1 MADIG
6 KIQQTEITQEMQ
18 RSYLDYAMSVIVARA
33 LPDVRDGLK
42 PVQRRIIYAMQ
53 RMGITHS
60 SRYTKS
66 AKVVGEVLG
75 KYHPHGD
82 TPVYEA
88 MVRMAQD
95 FSMRYPLIDGQG
107 NFGSVDGDAP
117 AAMRYTEARMAAV
130 SETLLYDLDK
140 NTVDF
145 VDNFDGS
152 LKEPLFLPAVLPNLL
167 TNGASGIA
175 VGMATNIP
183 PHNLEEVIDAVVHL
197 IENPQAS
204 IEDLMNFIKGPDFPT
219 GAQIFDANEIISA
232 YATGR
237 GKIIMRAKAEV
248 EEREGGR
255 FQIIITEI
263 PYQVNKATLVSRI
276 ADLAK
281 GKKLDGIADLRDES
295 DRKGLR
301 IAIELKRD
309 ARPKSVLNNLYKQT
323 VLQQSFAVNMVA
335 LVDGTPQTLTL
346 KMILDEFIK
355 HRQKVITRRSQFELE
370 EAKNRAH
377 ILEGL
382 KIAVDNIDAVIETIK
397 KSRDQSIAKVNLMSK
412 FKLTEAQALAILDM
426 QLKRL
431 AALERQK
438 IEDELTMTREEIA
451 YLEDLL
457 SHPEKILSVTK
468 KELLKLKERFAGERR
483 TKVYKQKIGEF
494 AEEDLIANEP
504 TIVTITQGGYVKRQ
518 DIGSFRT
525 QRRGGRGIS
534 GITTKEEDTVAQLMA
549 CQTHDNLLFFTNRG
563 RVFRLK
569 VWELPDTSRT
579 AKGVAIVNLLE
590 LQPNEKVLSTLKV
603 AKVGKDGTTLKYV
616 LLATKGGIVKKTEIK
631 AFDAIRRSGI
641 IAIKLSPS
649 DQLRWAKLTS
659 GDDTVFLIS
668 KNGMSIKFKEEDV
681 RPMARDTMG
690 VRGIK
695 LKTEDE
701 LIGMDVIDKNNTKAD
716 LLVIC
721 AKGIG
726 KKSNIEAWPTQLR
739 GGVGVKAANLSEK
752 TGKIVNAQILTL
764 EDEGLILTSQKG
776 QIMRTTLRSVPRL
789 TRDTQGV
796 IIMRLRSED
805 DVAAATVVAKRKQ
818 EDTITEIIKEKQKTQ
833 KKAAKKVL
841 SVPSKHSM
849 SSLVA
854 KKSPI
859 SKAKAKTKAK
869 VKVKTKNNT
878 KAKKPIKLKP
888 ETKVKRTNKAKKI
901 IKSRK
906 K

>member
-6 KIQQTEITQEMQ
+6 KIQQAEITQEMQ
-18 RSYLDYAMSVIVARA
+18 KSYLDYAMSVIVSRA

-42 PVQRRIIYAMQ
+42 PVHRRIIYAMQ
-53 RMGITHS
+53 RMGMTHS
-60 SRYTKS
+60 AHYTKS

-88 MVRMAQD
+88 MVRMAQN

-107 NFGSVDGDAP
+107 NFGSIDGDAP
-117 AAMRYTEARMAAV
+117 AAMRYTEARLAAL

-167 TNGASGIA
+167 INGASGIA

-183 PHNLEEVIDAVVHL
+183 PHNLGETVDAIVHL
-197 IENPQAS
+197 IDNPDS
-204 IEDLMNFIKGPDFPT
+204 SVEDLMNFIKGPDFPT
-219 GAQIFDANEIISA
+219 GAQIYDISEIISA

-248 EEREGGR
+248 EEKKDGR
-255 FQIIITEI
+255 FQITVFEI

-276 ADLAK
+276 AELVK
-281 GKKLDGIADLRDES
+281 TKKLDGIADLRDES

-323 VLQQSFAVNMVA
+323 ALQQSFAVNTVA

-346 KMILDEFIK
+346 KMILEEFIK
-355 HRQKVITRRSQFELE
+355 HRQRVVTRRSQFELE
-370 EAKNRAH
+370 EARKRAH

-397 KSRDQSIAKVNLMSK
+397 KSRDQIAAKVNLMSK

-438 IEDELTMTREEIA
+438 IEDELVMLKEEIT
-451 YLEDLL
+451 YLEGLL
-457 SHPEKILSVTK
+457 SHPEKILQVAK
-468 KELLKLKERFAGERR
+468 KELLKLKEKFANDRK

-494 AEEDLIANEP
+494 SEEDLIANEP
-504 TIVTITQGGYVKRQ
+504 TIVTITQSGYVKRQ

-525 QRRGGRGIS
+525 QRRGGKGIS
-534 GITTKEEDTVAQLMA
+534 GITTKEEDTVAQLIV

-563 RVFRLK
+563 RVFQLK

-590 LQPNEKVLSTLKV
+590 LQLNEKVLSTLKIV
-603 AKVGKDGTTLKYV
+603 KTDKNGQKAKYV
-616 LLATKGGIVKKTEIK
+616 LMATKNGVVKKTEIK
-631 AFDAIRRSGI
+631 AYESIRKSGI
-641 IAIKLSPS
+641 ISIKLAGD

-659 GDDTVFLIS
+659 GDDVVFLVS
-668 KNGMSIKFKEEDV
+668 ENGMSIKFSEKNV
-681 RPMARDTMG
+681 RSMARDTMG

-695 LKTEDE
+695 LKAKDE
-701 LIGMDVIDKNNTKAD
+701 LIGMDVIDKYNSKAD

-726 KKSNIEAWPTQLR
+726 KKSDIDAWPMQLR
-739 GGVGVKAANLSEK
+739 GGVGVKAANLTEK
-752 TGKIVNAQILTL
+752 TGKIVNTQILTK
-764 EDEGLILTSQKG
+764 EDESLILTSQKG

-796 IIMRLRSED
+796 IIMRLRSD
-805 DVAAATVVAKRKQ
+805 DNVAAATIVKKKKDDKF
-818 EDTITEIIKEKQKTQ
+818 EDLEKTQ
-833 KKAAKKVL
+833 KQTPKNQGAKK
-841 SVPSKHSM
+841 
-849 SSLVA
+849 
-854 KKSPI
+854 KKKI
-859 SKAKAKTKAK
+859 SK
-869 VKVKTKNNT
+869 
-878 KAKKPIKLKP
+878 PKLKSKDRKAMP
-888 ETKVKRTNKAKKI
+888 TKKVQKI
-901 IKSRK
+901 
-906 K
+906 